1 MTDRNSPEPTGR
13 DPGSK
18 PGFGSD
24 GVAWPQLSGLSNDL
38 YLHPTVRTLR
48 DGGRI
53 PGGREGGRAGSALLR
68 KWVWLREAARRWVPA
83 CLQTSATDLRLND
96 PAPAAAGLPGQWE
109 RRQALLPAHVPCYLW
124 EEEVTCYV
132 THRGWC

>member
-24 GVAWPQLSGLSNDL
+24 GVAWPQLSGQSNDL
-38 YLHPTVRTLR
+38 YLHPTVRTRR
-48 DGGRI
+48 DWAGSRVRGRQS
-53 PGGREGGRAGSALLR
+53 PERPAKEMGVAEGGCAPAG
-68 KWVWLREAARRWVPA
+68 VPDRP
-83 CLQTSATDLRLND
+83 QTSARDPGLND

-109 RRQALLPAHVPCYLW
+109 RRQAFLPAHVPCCLW